1 MHKDFQMNRYQF
13 SIPDRVTKGKT
24 FIPDR
29 LRILDGIQPHA
40 VLATESAGQPYTSL
54 IAFALTPDI
63 KGLIFVTPKST
74 RKYKNILKNNRVSLL
89 IDTRT
94 NTVKD
99 YMGAESV
106 TILGNAH
113 RVRSGE
119 KWTRIA
125 GIFAKKH
132 ARLKKIIT
140 SLETA
145 LILVEITDCI
155 HVTKFQRVSIWKVP

>member
-1 MHKDFQMNRYQF
+1 MNSYRTP
-13 SIPDRVTKGKT
+13 IPDRVTKGTT

-29 LRILDGIQPHA
+29 LRILDKIQPHA
-40 VLATESAGQPYTSL
+40 VLATESEGKPYTSL
-54 IAFALTPDI
+54 IAYALTPDI
-63 KGLIFVTPKST
+63 KGLIFITPKST
-74 RKYKNILKNNRVSLL
+74 RKYKNILKNKHVSLL

-94 NTVKD
+94 NTPRD

-113 RVRSGE
+113 RVRRG
-119 KWTRIA
+119 KNKTRLS
-125 GIFAKKH
+125 GIFVKKH

-140 SLETA
+140 SPETA

-155 HVTKFQRVSIWKVP
+155 HVTKFQSVSIWKVP